1 MFIDKNNG
9 KDHFKYGINQWTGEP
24 NKPVFYTKEMAK
36 KLREIKK
43 PTPGLTMDIVKY
55 PEFLAIRLYEDNF
68 KQYDGSMKLK
78 VIEYV
83 EMVKNILESYGVRVE
98 LEGAPGD
105 GKF

>member
-24 NKPVFYTKEMAK
+24 NKPVFYTKEMAR

-43 PTPGLTMDIVKY
+43 PTPGLMMDIVKY

-68 KQYDGSMKLK
+68 KQYDGSMKLR

-83 EMVKNILESYGVRVE
+83 EMVKNILESYGIE
-98 LEGAPGD
+98 
-105 GKF
+105 

>member
-24 NKPVFYTKEMAK
+24 NKPVFYSKEMAS
-36 KLREIKK
+36 KLRELKK
-43 PTPGLTMDIVKY
+43 PASNLVMDIVKY

-68 KQYDGSMKLK
+68 GQYDGSMKLK

-83 EMVKNILESYGVRVE
+83 EMVKNIIESYGVRCE
-98 LEGAPGD
+98 LEGVPSER
-105 GKF
+105 KS

>member
-1 MFIDKNNG
+1 MFIDKN

-24 NKPVFYTKEMAK
+24 NKPVFYNKEMSLK
-36 KLREIKK
+36 IRELVK
-43 PTPGLTMDIVKY
+43 PTNALQMDIVKY

-68 KQYDGSMKLK
+68 AQFDGSMRVR

-98 LEGAPGD
+98 LEGKPG
-105 GKF
+105 GKNNG

>member
-36 KLREIKK
+36 KLRELKK
-43 PTPGLTMDIVKY
+43 PASNLNMDIVKY

-68 KQYDGSMKLK
+68 SQYDGSMKLR
-78 VIEYV
+78 VIEYI
-83 EMVKNILESYGVRVE
+83 EMLKNILETYGVRVE
-98 LEGAPGD
+98 LEGKPG
-105 GKF
+105 GRRS